1 MNTSEKIKL
10 TASVRQIE
18 RVSKLEIPI
27 YNSEVPDT
35 PGRKQNCMWRTQ
47 AIAKQLCISRK
58 RNNPMGTKHLLYVEV
73 NESKGYKFLVSIV
86 LIIKN

>member
-35 PGRKQNCMWRTQ
+35 PGRKQNCM
-47 AIAKQLCISRK
+47 
-58 RNNPMGTKHLLYVEV
+58 
-73 NESKGYKFLVSIV
+73 
-86 LIIKN
+86 